1 MGSGGLRQPGGIL
14 ARNRDLPRRQASTL
28 FGAVAIRVRGAS
40 RSWIQSP
47 DVSASGPVRRRR
59 TACGRASSVY
69 GCLEVRT
76 PGHLLPR
83 IEAWNARGL
92 GTLEVLERSRSW
104 PARDLGPL
112 GVLARSGCFV
122 GARSTGFCRIR
133 SRASPRSP
141 SYRRCPGP
149 TRLQSAMTMSALRQ
163 RIRRPCCLPPRASS

>member
-92 GTLEVLERSRSW
+92 G
-104 PARDLGPL
+104 PL

-122 GARSTGFCRIR
+122 GAQIDRLLSDQIKGISAVTKL
-133 SRASPRSP
+133 
-141 SYRRCPGP
+141 P
-149 TRLQSAMTMSALRQ
+149 TL
-163 RIRRPCCLPPRASS
+163 PRADPLAECDDDVSFAAENSETLLLASSGVILNHGGAGSGIPQQ